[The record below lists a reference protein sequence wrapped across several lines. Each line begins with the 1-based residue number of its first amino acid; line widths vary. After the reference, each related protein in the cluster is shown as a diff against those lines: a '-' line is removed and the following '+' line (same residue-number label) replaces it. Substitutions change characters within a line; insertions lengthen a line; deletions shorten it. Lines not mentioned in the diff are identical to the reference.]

1 MEWILSLSN
10 PYAIGMVIEAPV
22 NQKNENIKETF
33 LILSYVFQAS
43 KQSIDERNNKHK
55 HGILNYYPVL
65 YNHKTK
71 VRLDS
76 TKYILI
82 YYNDANN

>member
-1 MEWILSLSN
+1 
-10 PYAIGMVIEAPV
+10 MVIEAPV
-22 NQKNENIKETF
+22 NQKNENRKDTF
-33 LILSYVFQAS
+33 SLPFLFVFQAA
-43 KQSIDERNNKHK
+43 KQSIDERNNKRK